1 MRAFFLVFFMSMHES
16 LYSHSPY
23 VIALSALALL
33 LSLGFKKLLWKE
45 TNAKK
50 IPEPI
55 LKFIH
60 INIVWNLCSLLGS
73 LFLYQPQTST
83 VKIVLFTIQALAWV
97 QIGTTIYKIGKM
109 DSDHVDSNPS
119 KIWNTIAICAVLLVS
134 IFAVFDIRMLTDI
147 RIMGLYPLKNYPIAI
162 IFSSFFIIFVVP
174 LIIATMYQLFK
185 RCMQSSS
192 TNMVK
197 VNTKILASFITI
209 FLIAYSFDFILPI
222 IQANKFDPSKMHFL
236 FWNQCCSIL
245 LAILSIQYFT
255 STAYKN
261 KSSYWL
267 LSRIINQINDGVIT
281 YHSDGRIKSANP
293 TALQMFQTTL
303 DELQTKYIQEIFSK
317 NIEFFRESHYK
328 SQKISIKNEIHK
340 FDIKI
345 YQSHLNML
353 SSEFLIQFSDLT
365 NTLYYQQRIKDL
377 NEQYV
382 EYKQDLIRYQD
393 RLNISEKRS
402 DENRNFL
409 FTLINALPFQFWS
422 KNEQGIYVMQN
433 QKDIANRGNKS
444 SSFDESSQITEYE
457 EEARNKG
464 ISKSFISYETVSGRI
479 VTQDEANV
487 LFREGKD
494 VFIFDNLFIP
504 IVTETSPYKVIGLKI
519 DMTEQRKLEKERDM
533 LREQKYIH
541 SRLEELG
548 TLCGAFAH
556 DYNNI
561 LGSQIGFCDLAKE
574 SIDESHPAYMFI
586 CEARKAAERGKQS
599 LEELLSTIRGN
610 TSTAIPPIEFSPHII
625 IKDVVVR
632 FTQSLPKG
640 VRIVSTELDES
651 IKITGVVASFERV
664 ITNIMK
670 NGIDAMKVTG
680 GQLTIKMH
688 AETLEETLEV
698 PYAAPI
704 PAGSYAKISISDT
717 GTGMD
722 AGTLERIFSP
732 FFTTKAPGEGLGLGL
747 SSAVRLLKEAK
758 AAFNV
763 QTTLGKGTTF
773 NLYWPKKNE

>member
-1 MRAFFLVFFMSMHES
+1 MHEV

-23 VIALSALALL
+23 IIALSAIALV

-50 IPEPI
+50 LPEPI

-60 INIVWNLCSLLGS
+60 INIVWNLCALTGS
-73 LFLYQPQTST
+73 LFLFQPQTST
-83 VKIVLFTIQALAWV
+83 IKIVLFTIQALAWV
-97 QIGTTIYKIGKM
+97 QTGTTIYRIGKL
-109 DSDHVDSNPS
+109 DSDHSETMFS

-134 IFAVFDIRMLTDI
+134 IFAIFDIRILTEF

-162 IFSSFFIIFVVP
+162 IFSTFFILFVVP
-174 LIIATMYQLFK
+174 PIIATMYQLFK

-192 TNMVK
+192 SNMVK
-197 VNTKILASFITI
+197 VNTKILACFITV

-222 IQANKFDPSKMHFL
+222 IQTTSFKPDKMHFL

-245 LAILSIQYFT
+245 LALLAIQYFT
-255 STAYKN
+255 SITYKN

-267 LSRIINQINDGVIT
+267 LSRIINQINDGIIC

-293 TALQMFQTTL
+293 IALQMFQTTI

-317 NIEFFRESHYK
+317 NLEFFRESHYK
-328 SQKISIKNEIHK
+328 NQKISIKNEIHK

-353 SSEFLIQFSDLT
+353 SSEFVIQFSDLT
-365 NTLYYQQRIKDL
+365 NTLYYQQRIRDL

-422 KNEQGIYVMQN
+422 KNEQGVYVMQN

-444 SSFDESSQITEYE
+444 SSFDEASQITEYE
-457 EEARNKG
+457 IEARTKG
-464 ISKSFISYETVSGRI
+464 VSKSFISYETVSGRI
-479 VTQDEANV
+479 ITQDEANV
-487 LFREGKD
+487 LFREGKE

-504 IVTETSPYKVIGLKI
+504 IVTESAPYKVIGLKI

-574 SIDESHPAYMFI
+574 SIAENHPAYMFI

-610 TSTAIPPIEFSPHII
+610 TSAAIPPIEFSPHII

-640 VRIVSTELDES
+640 MRIVSTELDED
-651 IKITGVVASFERV
+651 IKIMGVVASFERV

-670 NGIDAMKVTG
+670 NGIDAMKSTG
-680 GQLTIKMH
+680 GQLTIRMH
-688 AETLEETLEV
+688 SETLEETLDV

-758 AAFNV
+758 ASFNV

-773 NLYWPKKNE
+773 NLYWPKRNE

>member
-1 MRAFFLVFFMSMHES
+1 MHEA

-23 VIALSALALL
+23 IIALSSIALVV
-33 LSLGFKKLLWKE
+33 SLVLKKMLWKE
-45 TNAKK
+45 TSAKK
-50 IPEPI
+50 LPTPI

-60 INIVWNLCSLLGS
+60 INIVWNFCALTGS
-73 LFLYQPQTST
+73 LFFWQQHTST
-83 VKIVLFTIQALAWV
+83 IKIILFSIQALAWIQV
-97 QIGTTIYKIGKM
+97 GTTIYQIGKL
-109 DSDHVDSNPS
+109 DTDHTDTNPS

-134 IFAVFDIRMLTDI
+134 IFALFDIRMLTDI
-147 RIMGLYPLKNYPIAI
+147 SIMGLYPLKNYPLAI
-162 IFSSFFIIFVVP
+162 IFSSYFIIFVVP

-185 RCMQSSS
+185 RCMQSSNS
-192 TNMVK
+192 NMVK
-197 VNTKILASFITI
+197 VNTKILTSFII
-209 FLIAYSFDFILPI
+209 LFLIAYSFDFILPI
-222 IQANKFDPSKMHFL
+222 IQTTSFKPDKMHFL
-236 FWNQCCSIL
+236 FWNQCCCIL
-245 LAILSIQYFT
+245 LALLAIQYFT
-255 STAYKN
+255 SISYKN

-267 LSRIINQINDGVIT
+267 LSRIINQINDGIII
-281 YHSDGRIKSANP
+281 YHSDGRIKAANP
-293 TALQMFQTTL
+293 TALQMFQTTI

-345 YQSHLNML
+345 YQSHLSML
-353 SSEFLIQFSDLT
+353 SSEFVIQFSDLT

-402 DENRNFL
+402 DENKNFL

-422 KNEQGIYVMQN
+422 KNEQGVYVMQN

-444 SSFDESSQITEYE
+444 SSFDNPEQITDYE
-457 EEARNKG
+457 NEARMSG
-464 ISKSFISYETVSGRI
+464 VSKSFISYETVSGRI
-479 VTQDEANV
+479 ITQDEANV

-574 SIDESHPAYMFI
+574 SIAEDHPAYMFI

-610 TSTAIPPIEFSPHII
+610 TSAAIPPIEFSPHII
-625 IKDVVVR
+625 IKDVVLR

-640 VRIVSTELDES
+640 VRIVSTEIDED
-651 IKITGVVASFERV
+651 IKIMGVVASFERV
-664 ITNIMK
+664 ITNIVK
-670 NGIDAMKVTG
+670 NGIDAMKSSG

-688 AETLEETLEV
+688 SETLEETLDV

-773 NLYWPKKNE
+773 NLYWPKRNE